1 MKLPSIL
8 TFSGLA
14 LTCQSVFAA
23 EAVSTPA
30 TGFLQIMLA
39 LLFVIAL
46 MLALAWVMKRV
57 SPLQGQQQLGMKVI
71 GGLHLGQREKIMVVE
86 IGDQW
91 LVLGVTPT
99 QISRL
104 ESMPRQEHLLQ
115 NGTPSNGT
123 AFQSWLQ
130 SRIAKRAEQQDTG
143 SST

>member
-1 MKLPSIL
+1 MKSNKLITL
-8 TFSGLA
+8 SGLA

-57 SPLQGQQQLGMKVI
+57 APMQGQQQLGMKII
-71 GGLHLGQREKIMVVE
+71 GSLHLGQREKIMVVE
-86 IGDQW
+86 VGDQW
-91 LVLGVTPT
+91 LILGVTPSG
-99 QISRL
+99 ISRL

-115 NGTPSNGT
+115 NGTPVAGT

-130 SRIAKRAEQQDTG
+130 SKIAKRAESQNTG
-143 SST
+143 SNT

>member
-1 MKLPSIL
+1 MKSNKLITL
-8 TFSGLA
+8 SGLA

-30 TGFLQIMLA
+30 AGFLQIMLA

-57 SPLQGQQQLGMKVI
+57 APMQGQQQLGMKII
-71 GGLHLGQREKIMVVE
+71 GSLHLGQREKIMVVE
-86 IGDQW
+86 VGDQW
-91 LVLGVTPT
+91 LILGVTPSG
-99 QISRL
+99 ISRL

-115 NGTPSNGT
+115 NGTPVAGK

-130 SRIAKRAEQQDTG
+130 SKIAKRAESQNTG
-143 SST
+143 SNT